1 MENQLLIITAAFIL
15 GFISSFI
22 FLKYSLLRGR
32 KETFFPLYLPM
43 CLSLLVLFFLFP
55 SSSDFLHE
63 LYWAEIISVIIC
75 SLLIFTLCRIPRLSR
90 YDFLFLIIGAEICY
104 YFIAPDQNL
113 ISPSL
118 PIWADSILSILGW
131 SLFAYSFRWLGTLNG
146 LQSRQSLTLFGG
158 IALLYFLGCAP
169 WLISLISISF
179 CGISLAWLLFESY
192 PAHLRLSPAGS
203 SAIGFIFGWLIFLC
217 GMEGSGACITC
228 FIMFFIYEIFI
239 STVKK
244 FSLRPEHRNFSHNS
258 DYMQANLNGLSPQDI
273 CSAISK
279 LMLLLVIFGCFE
291 AFAPNRYSVPLL
303 ALISTAW
310 FGYRLN
316 HWRNFELQPS
326 GSFDKASQA
335 PNQKEPS

>member
-1 MENQLLIITAAFIL
+1 MIITAAFIAS
-15 GFISSFI
+15 FIISFI

-32 KETFFPLYLPM
+32 KDAFFSLYLPIVLASM
-43 CLSLLVLFFLFP
+43 VLFFLFP

-63 LYWAEIISVIIC
+63 LRLTEIIAVLSCSVV
-75 SLLIFTLCRIPRLSR
+75 IFGLCRLPRLSR
-90 YDFLFLIIGAEICY
+90 YDFLFLILGAEICY

-113 ISPSL
+113 ISSSL

-131 SLFAYSFRWLGTLNG
+131 SLFAYCFRWLGTLSG
-146 LQSRQSLTLFGG
+146 LQSRQSLALFSG
-158 IALLYFLGCAP
+158 IAILYFLNCIP
-169 WLISLISISF
+169 WLIALISISF
-179 CGISLAWLLFESY
+179 CGISLAWMLFESY

-203 SAIGFIFGWLIFLC
+203 NALGFIFGWLVFLC

-239 STVKK
+239 SAIKK
-244 FSLRPEHRNFSHNS
+244 FSLHPEHQNFSHNS
-258 DYMQANLNGLSPQDI
+258 DYIQANLNGLSPQDI

-279 LMLLLVIFGCFE
+279 LMLLLIIFGCFE
-291 AFAPNRYSVPLL
+291 AFAPNRYSIPLL

-316 HWRNFELQPS
+316 HWRNFELPPS
-326 GSFDKASQA
+326 ASFDNPAQASA
-335 PNQKEPS
+335 RRSPHDPS